1 MIMYFPIGLSK
12 SDFSSLLSFHQK
24 RNATVPA
31 TMACDKTVTPLS
43 HTPTSY
49 YFSVASSEQTAQSI
63 INVTFY
69 DNGVFFFTGNPTLH
83 EQIPFLSRCLSTG
96 NIISPLKLW
105 QLVDNYFHM
114 CICFIYS
121 EQCSFQIFLLHSYR
135 KSGFKCFFKRFYHQM
150 YSKTIET
157 MPYSTIAIKIIFFP
171 YYRKIWQS
179 I

>member
-1 MIMYFPIGLSK
+1 MPREVHDVSQCLLTLPLEIFDNHFLTMIMYFPIGLSK

-63 INVTFY
+63 INATFY

-96 NIISPLKLW
+96 NIISPLKL
-105 QLVDNYFHM
+105 
-114 CICFIYS
+114 
-121 EQCSFQIFLLHSYR
+121 
-135 KSGFKCFFKRFYHQM
+135 
-150 YSKTIET
+150 
-157 MPYSTIAIKIIFFP
+157 
-171 YYRKIWQS
+171 
-179 I
+179 